1 MTIMKYYKSQ
11 IEKIMVLT
19 ACFLLASCAASSAGS
34 YDNSSSNSSSE
45 NTVSGNT
52 SNTSSAALTDK
63 EKKLFSNNGE
73 LGYVATHYVYK
84 VKSSDSLEISVF
96 QVDELSRKLVV
107 NSQGNIAFPLIGKV
121 KVAGLS
127 QEQIEAKLAAK
138 LGAKYLHNPQV
149 SVAVGNKNNRKV
161 TLDGSV
167 RNPGIYPI
175 EGNITLIQSVALA
188 GGLNDI
194 ADDEKIILFRKSTK
208 KAYLLNLK
216 KIRTGKARDPYMTAD
231 DRVIVSKSGTRSFI
245 RDASA
250 ILGGV
255 LSPLSGAF

>member
-1 MTIMKYYKSQ
+1 MRTMKSLIKKTILL
-11 IEKIMVLT
+11 V
-19 ACFLLASCAASSAGS
+19 ACYSLVSCAASSTGS
-34 YDNSSSNSSSE
+34 SAYSANSEAPSSNA
-45 NTVSGNT
+45 
-52 SNTSSAALTDK
+52 SNNSAQLTAQQ
-63 EKKLFSNNGE
+63 KKIFSNNSE
-73 LGYVATHYVYK
+73 LGYVASHYIYK
-84 VKSSDSLEISVF
+84 VKSSDSLDISVF
-96 QVDELSRKLVV
+96 QVDELSRKLIV

-121 KVAGLS
+121 RVAGLS
-127 QEQIEAKLAAK
+127 QEQIEAKLAAQ

-149 SVAVGNKNNRKV
+149 SVTVGNKSNRKV

-167 RNPGIYPI
+167 RNPGIFPI
-175 EGNITLIQSVALA
+175 EGNITLIQAVALA

-194 ADDEKIILFRKSTK
+194 ADDEKIIIFRKSTN
-208 KAYLLNLK
+208 KAYLLDLK
-216 KIRTGKARDPYMTAD
+216 KIRTGQVKDPYMVAD